1 MKLACTAHATF
12 ARMALTPPRVFT
24 VDFPQKPAYRLPDL
38 DASPLNHVLRQEGAK
53 GHGSTA
59 FHDWHFFLTSSCTYM
74 NILYNKCLPPSG
86 KKSHAEYQLI
96 FSTILFHFYFIPF
109 FFLQFEK
116 KICLITETS
125 K

>member
-24 VDFPQKPAYRLPDL
+24 VDFSQKPAYRLPDL

-59 FHDWHFFLTSSCTYM
+59 FHDWHFFF
-74 NILYNKCLPPSG
+74 NIFLYIYEHTLQQMSPSIR
-86 KKSHAEYQLI
+86 KKVPCGISI
-96 FSTILFHFYFIPF
+96 DF
-109 FFLQFEK
+109 
-116 KICLITETS
+116 
-125 K
+125 